1 MATFPRMFE
10 DLSRNV
16 WWHFPECLRAF
27 PSMFD
32 HISWNITFRHSPRS
46 PHSVPR
52 SCIHGFI
59 HSQFSKVKT
68 KHVWIVLLQLQ
79 LLSEMAPKKS
89 STEVRWTKD
98 ELELLLNS
106 KRSAVLG
113 ETFVNHLSNI
123 FDWRLEK
130 SYTDLMGCNGEH
142 SITFPMLII

>member
-16 WWHFPECLRAF
+16 WWHSPECLRAF
-27 PSMFD
+27 PSMFG
-32 HISWNITFRHSPRS
+32 HISWNTTFPHSPRS
-46 PHSVPR
+46 PHSIPR

-106 KRSAVLG
+106 KGSAVLG